1 MQEKIRKKILARIQ
15 EQREKGARFHGKI
28 CPSIFNKLKSS
39 IARTQFMEVLWN
51 GKDGFEVQEGEYRRF
66 TVDLEK
72 WTCSCRYWE
81 LSGLPCCHA
90 ISAVY
95 TCGLSIDDFIAPCY
109 FINTYNQIYDH
120 VLQPVEGKENWPVST
135 NPRPDPPVRV
145 NNKPGRKKTERTR
158 EEQEK
163 PKSNKI
169 SRKGVKM
176 TC

>member
-1 MQEKIRKKILARIQ
+1 M
-15 EQREKGARFHGKI
+15 
-28 CPSIFNKLKSS
+28 
-39 IARTQFMEVLWN
+39 LWN

-81 LSGLPCCHA
+81 LSGLPCAHA
-90 ISAVY
+90 ISSIY
-95 TCGLSIDDFIAPCY
+95 TCGLKLDDFIADCY
-109 FINTYNQIYDH
+109 SINTYNQIYDH
-120 VLQPVEGKENWPVST
+120 VLQPVEGKESWPVSD
-135 NPRPDPPVRV
+135 NPRPHRPVRV

-163 PKSNKI
+163 PKSSKI

-176 TC
+176 RCSVCGSTQHNKRKHSENPQDSSYVKAAKRSRKRTQAAGMAQES